1 MTHDPSYKL
10 LFSKPRMVAD
20 LLRGFVP
27 QPWVKQ
33 LDFTSLEKLNVHY
46 VSKTL
51 SWRESDVVWRVRF
64 REGWLYVLLLIEF
77 QSSVD

>member
-20 LLRGFVP
+20 LLRGVVP
-27 QPWVKQ
+27 QPWVAP
-33 LDFTSLEKLNVHY
+33 LDFSSLETLNVRY

-51 SWRESDVVWRVRF
+51 NWRESDVVWRVRF
-64 REGWLYVLLLIEF
+64 RKDGLYVLLLIEF
-77 QSSVD
+77 

>member
-1 MTHDPSYKL
+1 MTHDSSYKL
-10 LFSKPRMVAD
+10 LFSKPRMVED

-27 QPWVKQ
+27 QPWVAQ

-64 REGWLYVLLLIEF
+64 REGLNI
-77 QSSVD
+77 SS